1 MLLPTPLLLNRREL
15 LEGPLLEKRKEEERV
30 RLLWREEKSI
40 EEKKEPELLNEEELN
55 RALVLALSE
64 AD

>member
-1 MLLPTPLLLNRREL
+1 M
-15 LEGPLLEKRKEEERV
+15 KEEERV

-40 EEKKEPELLNEEELN
+40 EEKKEPELLKGKEDEEN
-55 RALVLALSE
+55 RALVLVLVLSE